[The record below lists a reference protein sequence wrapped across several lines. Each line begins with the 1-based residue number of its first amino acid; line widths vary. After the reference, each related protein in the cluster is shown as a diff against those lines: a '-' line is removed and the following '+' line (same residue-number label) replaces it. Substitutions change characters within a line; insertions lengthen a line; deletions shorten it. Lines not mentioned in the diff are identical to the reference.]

1 MEGILI
7 WKNGTVS
14 SEFSAFMLSAFGEG
28 RGQNCSGQ
36 QNSKRIAITFWA

>member
-14 SEFSAFMLSAFGEG
+14 GEFPAFMLSAFREG
-28 RGQNCSGQ
+28 HGQNCSGK
-36 QNSKRIAITFWA
+36 QNLNTKSVTFWD